1 MNITRKHR
9 KERIEKCS
17 GQWHTCDVT
26 NAFNM
31 EASMNTFTIRGMPIP
46 VEKSLRRLAQESDKS
61 LNKTVLELLA
71 KATGVMPEDNNSSKH
86 RDVAKVFQTW
96 SASEYEDFQRN
107 TKVFES
113 IDEEMWRK

>member
-1 MNITRKHR
+1 
-9 KERIEKCS
+9 
-17 GQWHTCDVT
+17 
-26 NAFNM
+26 M

-46 VEKSLRRLAQESDKS
+46 VQKSLRRLAQESDKS

-71 KATGVMPEDNNSSKH
+71 KATGVMSEDSNSSKR
-86 RDVAKVFQTW
+86 RDVAKVFRTW
-96 SASEYEDFQRN
+96 SASEYKDFQRN